1 MTIGEKIH
9 KLRKEKGWSQNQ
21 LAQKIDIN
29 TRNIS
34 LYESGKAVPS
44 SETVQKLAN
53 LFNVSTDY
61 LFNDEPE
68 NIASTGIKDKSLIPL
83 FEEIDNMNMEEKNAV
98 RVFVEAIAFKRKV
111 KSLENRGVFAAF
123 PVNPSPSISPPG
135 KARAPVTA

>member
-1 MTIGEKIH
+1 MFVLVRFFWREKQMTIGEKIR

-34 LYESGKAVPS
+34 LYESGKATPS

-68 NIASTGIKDKSLIPL
+68 NIASMGIKDKSLISL
-83 FEEIDNMNMEEKNAV
+83 FEEIDKMTEDEKNAI
-98 RVFVEAIAFKRKV
+98 RIFVEAIAFKRKV
-111 KSLENRGVFAAF
+111 KSLE
-123 PVNPSPSISPPG
+123 
-135 KARAPVTA
+135 K

>member
-1 MTIGEKIH
+1 MFVLVRFFWREKQMTIGEKIR

-34 LYESGKAVPS
+34 LYESGKATPS

-61 LFNDEPE
+61 LFNNEPE
-68 NIASTGIKDKSLIPL
+68 NIASMGIKDKSLISL
-83 FEEIDNMNMEEKNAV
+83 FEEIDKMTEDEKNAV
-98 RVFVEAIAFKRKV
+98 RIFVEAIAFKRKV
-111 KSLENRGVFAAF
+111 KSLE
-123 PVNPSPSISPPG
+123 
-135 KARAPVTA
+135 K